1 MKKSPLMVMTGLDNV
16 TFLFFSFVEQS
27 GPNAVK
33 IASSLHYYTG
43 DCTSPETRLQIQ
55 RQFIQL
61 LNESAYNIVCRDPVF
76 KGKCKAENVK
86 VTCFVSK
93 DRKRRSV
100 G

>member
-1 MKKSPLMVMTGLDNV
+1 MASTTL
-16 TFLFFSFVEQS
+16 LFFSFVEKS

-61 LNESAYNIVCRDPVF
+61 LNESVYNIVCRDPVF
-76 KGKCKAENVK
+76 KGKCKSENVK
-86 VTCFVSK
+86 VTCFVPIN
-93 DRKRRSV
+93 RKRRS
-100 G
+100 GG